1 MRKSCAD
8 GNRRDNRALTP
19 VSINPHVN
27 YVGLVGTG
35 AVMEEVVR
43 IVAIVLRVLS
53 IAIIAQAILSFLV
66 PVMGD
71 KPHPIIVNINLALR
85 QITEPLL
92 GPIRRV
98 LPTIGML
105 DLSPMVAIIVLE
117 IIRSVLVRSV

>member
-1 MRKSCAD
+1 M
-8 GNRRDNRALTP
+8 
-19 VSINPHVN
+19 
-27 YVGLVGTG
+27 
-35 AVMEEVVR
+35 EVVVG
-43 IVAIVLRVLS
+43 IVANVLRVLS
-53 IAIIAQAILSFLV
+53 ILIIAQAILSFIV

-71 KPHPIIVNINLALR
+71 RPHPIIVNINLMLR

-98 LPTIGML
+98 LPTVGML